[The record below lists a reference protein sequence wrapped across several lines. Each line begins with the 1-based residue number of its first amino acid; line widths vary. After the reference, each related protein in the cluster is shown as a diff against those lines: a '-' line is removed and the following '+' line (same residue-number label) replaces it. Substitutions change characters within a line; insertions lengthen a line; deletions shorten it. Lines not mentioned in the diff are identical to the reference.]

1 MKAHELMTSNPECL
15 TREDSLQRAAQ
26 LMRDLDV
33 GSIPVVDDRSS
44 MLLVGVITDRDITV
58 SHVAEGHAECMVG
71 DRMSSGGCARAGRTT
86 ETRTSCAPCA
96 RRKCG
101 EYPWSMKATASSAS
115 SLRPTSPPGASATG
129 RWAGPWRRSPNPA
142 DLAAERGA

>member
-44 MLLVGVITDRDITV
+44 MRLAGVITDRDITV
-58 SHVAEGHAECMVG
+58 RHVAEGHAECTVG
-71 DRMSSGGCARAGRTT
+71 DHMSSGNLRTCRPDDSN
-86 ETRTSCAPCA
+86 EDVLRTMREAQV
-96 RRKCG
+96 RRVPVVDEG
-101 EYPWSMKATASSAS
+101 DRLVGIIAQADIATKSIGDRKVGQTVEEISEPS
-115 SLRPTSPPGASATG
+115 RP
-129 RWAGPWRRSPNPA
+129 RR
-142 DLAAERGA
+142 